1 MTPESDSR
9 ASARALAAAGHPD
22 AFLSYAREDLEVV
35 DVLCAGL
42 VARGQT
48 VWVNRESV
56 DLSASWS
63 EQLRDCSTLAV
74 AIQSSDR

>member
-1 MTPESDSR
+1 MPPECDSR
-9 ASARALAAAGHPD
+9 ASARALTAAGHPD
-22 AFLSYAREDLEVV
+22 ALLSYAREHLEVV

-48 VWVNRESV
+48 VWVDRELV
-56 DLSASWS
+56 DLSASWP
-63 EQLRDCSTLAV
+63 EQLRDGSTLAV